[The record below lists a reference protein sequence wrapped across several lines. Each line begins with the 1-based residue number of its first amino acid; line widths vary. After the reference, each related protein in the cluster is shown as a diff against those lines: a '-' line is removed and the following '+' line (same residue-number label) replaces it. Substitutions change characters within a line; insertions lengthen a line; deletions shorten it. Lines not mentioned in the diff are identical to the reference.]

1 MRRVPPG
8 TPVTATRKPL
18 KLGCS
23 YGVQFSPDGTRLAVL
38 GRDLVLWDVAART
51 KLWRGKFIAHM
62 SGMAFSPDGS
72 RLAIK
77 STTGQLAVVDA
88 NAGQLLFN
96 FQNKK
101 DGEGCGPAWS
111 PCGQYLAD
119 GGWDGRL
126 RVRDAQTGEAL
137 FTQAHPGEMLRG
149 MWAIDGGRRLLLL
162 HGVKSV
168 EEGQVQPPD
177 YCSVWDWPLQ
187 AGAGRV
193 VLSLPKLASCAPSP
207 DGTLLAVLH
216 YADAQECLSVHAL
229 DDGRQLATV
238 PVEAGGGTG
247 DALRWLPDGGALG
260 RIGKGKLL
268 SYAWPGLGVL
278 AEHAVAYPCALDF
291 LPGTSLA
298 AIGSWEAGML
308 MDLNLHKEAA

>member
-1 MRRVPPG
+1 M
-8 TPVTATRKPL
+8 TAAAKPL

-23 YGVQFSPDGTRLAVL
+23 YSVQFSADGTRLAVL
-38 GRDLVLWDVAART
+38 GRDLVLWDVASRQ
-51 KLWRGKFIAHM
+51 KLWRGKFIVH
-62 SGMAFSPDGS
+62 SSSMAFAPDGS

-88 NAGQLLFN
+88 QSGQLLFN

-111 PCGQYLAD
+111 PCGQYLVD

-126 RVRDAQTGEAL
+126 RVRDARTGLATFVQE
-137 FTQAHPGEMLRG
+137 HPGEMLRG
-149 MWAIDGGRRLLLL
+149 VCAVDGGRRLLVL

-168 EEGQVQPPD
+168 AEGLVQPPN

-187 AGAGRV
+187 AGGARV
-193 VLSLPKLASCAPSP
+193 ALSLPGLTACAPTP
-207 DGTLLAVLH
+207 DGERLAVLH
-216 YADAQECLSVHAL
+216 HHGGAEYLSVHAL
-229 DDGRQLATV
+229 ADGRQLASV

-247 DALRWLPDGGALG
+247 NALRWLPDGSALG

-268 SYAWPGLGVL
+268 FYAWPGLDVCRQQ
-278 AEHAVAYPCALDF
+278 AFAYPCALDF
-291 LPGTSLA
+291 LPGTSLT
-298 AIGSWEAGML
+298 AIGSWETGML
-308 MDLNLHKEAA
+308 MELNPHEENT

>member
-1 MRRVPPG
+1 MM
-8 TPVTATRKPL
+8 ASAKPL

-23 YGVQFSPDGTRLAVL
+23 YSVRFSPDGTRLAVL
-38 GRDLVLWDVAART
+38 GRDLVLWDVAARQ
-51 KLWRGKFIAHM
+51 KLWRGKFIAHC
-62 SGMAFSPDGS
+62 SSMAFSPDGG

-88 NAGQLLFN
+88 QSGQLLVN
-96 FQNKK
+96 FQNRK

-126 RVRDAQTGEAL
+126 RVRDAQTGMLIFMQEHA
-137 FTQAHPGEMLRG
+137 GEMLRG
-149 MWAIDGGRRLLLL
+149 VCAMDGGRRLLVL

-168 EEGQVQPPD
+168 DEGQAQPPD

-187 AGAGRV
+187 TGGGRK
-193 VLSLPKLASCAPSP
+193 VLSLPGLMSCAPSP
-207 DGTLLAVLH
+207 DGERLAVLH
-216 YADAQECLSVHAL
+216 HAGGEEYLSVHAM

-247 DALRWLPDGGALG
+247 NALRWLPDGSALG

-268 SYAWPGLGVL
+268 FYRWPGLGVL
-278 AEHAVAYPCALDF
+278 AQEDFMYPCALDF
-291 LPGTSLA
+291 LPGSSLA
-298 AIGSWEAGML
+298 AIGSWESGML
-308 MDLNLHKEAA
+308 MDLNVHKENT

>member
-1 MRRVPPG
+1 M
-8 TPVTATRKPL
+8 TATQKPL

-23 YGVQFSPDGTRLAVL
+23 YGVRFSPDGTRLAVL
-38 GRDLVLWDVAART
+38 GRDLVLWDVAARI

-88 NAGQLLFN
+88 GAGQLLLN

-101 DGEGCGPAWS
+101 DGEGCGPVWS

-126 RVRDAQTGEAL
+126 RMREAQTGETL

-149 MWAIDGGRRLLLL
+149 VYAIDGGRRLLVQ
-162 HGVKSV
+162 HGVKLV
-168 EEGQVQPPD
+168 DEGQVQPPD

-187 AGAGRV
+187 AGGAH
-193 VLSLPKLASCAPSP
+193 
-207 DGTLLAVLH
+207 LAVLH
-216 YADAQECLSVHAL
+216 HAGGVQYLSMYALA
-229 DDGRQLATV
+229 DGRCLAKV

-247 DALRWLPDGGALG
+247 NGLRWLPDSSALG

-268 SYAWPGLGVL
+268 FYGWPGLGVL
-278 AEHAVAYPCALDF
+278 AQEDFIYPCALDF
-291 LPGTSLA
+291 LPGSPLA
-298 AIGSWEAGML
+298 AIGSWESGML
-308 MDLNLHKEAA
+308 MDLNVHKETA

>member
-1 MRRVPPG
+1 M
-8 TPVTATRKPL
+8 TAAQKPL

-23 YGVQFSPDGTRLAVL
+23 YGVRFSPDGTRLAVL
-38 GRDLVLWDVAART
+38 GRYLVLWDVAART

-62 SGMAFSPDGS
+62 SGMAFSPDGG

-88 NAGQLLFN
+88 GAGQLLVN

-111 PCGQYLAD
+111 PCGRYLAD

-137 FTQAHPGEMLRG
+137 FTQVHPGEMLRG
-149 MWAIDGGRRLLLL
+149 VCAIDGGRSLLVQ

-168 EEGQVQPPD
+168 DEGQVQPPD

-187 AGAGRV
+187 DGGGRK
-193 VLSLPKLASCAPSP
+193 VLSLPGLKSCAPSP
-207 DGTLLAVLH
+207 DGAYLAVLH
-216 YADAQECLSVHAL
+216 HAGGEEYLSMYALANGCCLAKVA
-229 DDGRQLATV
+229 
-238 PVEAGGGTG
+238 VEAGGGTG
-247 DALRWLPDGGALG
+247 NGLRWLPDGRALG

-268 SYAWPGLGVL
+268 FYGWPGLGVL
-278 AEHAVAYPCALDF
+278 AQEDFIYPCALDF
-291 LPGTSLA
+291 LPGSPLA
-298 AIGSWEAGML
+298 AIGSWESGML
-308 MDLNLHKEAA
+308 MDLNLHKETA

>member
-1 MRRVPPG
+1 M
-8 TPVTATRKPL
+8 TAATKPL

-23 YGVQFSPDGTRLAVL
+23 HSVQFSPDGTRLAVL
-38 GRDLVLWDVAART
+38 GRDLVLWDVAARQ
-51 KLWRGKFIAHM
+51 KVWRGKFIAHC
-62 SGMAFSPDGS
+62 SSMAFSPDGA

-77 STTGQLAVVDA
+77 STTGQMAVVEA
-88 NAGQLLFN
+88 ASGQLLLN
-96 FQNKK
+96 FQNRK

-126 RVRDAQTGEAL
+126 RVRDAQTGQVM
-137 FTQAHPGEMLRG
+137 FTQEHPGEMLRG
-149 MWAIDGGRRLLLL
+149 AYAIDGGRRLLVL

-168 EEGQVQPPD
+168 AQGQLQPPD

-193 VLSLPKLASCAPSP
+193 ALSLPGLKSCAASP
-207 DGTLLAVLH
+207 DGAHLAVLH
-216 YADAQECLSVHAL
+216 YAGGQEYLSVHAL
-229 DDGRQLATV
+229 ADGRQLASV

-268 SYAWPGLGVL
+268 FYAWPGLEV
-278 AEHAVAYPCALDF
+278 VADHPFTYPCALAF
-291 LPGTSLA
+291 LPGSPLA
-298 AIGSWEAGML
+298 AIGSWETGML
-308 MDLNLHKEAA
+308 TDLNLPEETP

>member
-1 MRRVPPG
+1 M
-8 TPVTATRKPL
+8 TAGSKPL

-23 YGVQFSPDGTRLAVL
+23 YGVRFSPDGTRLAVL

-77 STTGQLAVVDA
+77 STTGQIAVVDA
-88 NAGQLLFN
+88 QAGQLLLN
-96 FQNKK
+96 LQNKN

-111 PCGQYLAD
+111 PCGRYLAD
-119 GGWDGRL
+119 GGWDGNL
-126 RVRDAQTGEAL
+126 RMRDAQTGEVL
-137 FTQAHPGEMLRG
+137 FTQEHPGEMLR
-149 MWAIDGGRRLLLL
+149 AACTIDGGRRLLLQ

-168 EEGQVQPPD
+168 DEGQVQSPD

-187 AGAGRV
+187 AGGGTV
-193 VLSLPKLASCAPSP
+193 VLSLPGMMSCAPSP
-207 DGTLLAVLH
+207 DGKSLAVLH
-216 YADAQECLSVHAL
+216 HAGGAQYLSVYAL
-229 DDGRQLATV
+229 ADGSCLAKV

-247 DALRWLPDGGALG
+247 DGLRWLPDGSALG

-268 SYAWPGLGVL
+268 FYGWPGLGVL
-278 AEHAVAYPCALDF
+278 AQHAFTYPCALDF
-291 LPGTSLA
+291 LPASPLA

-308 MDLNLHKEAA
+308 MALNLHKETA

>member
-1 MRRVPPG
+1 M
-8 TPVTATRKPL
+8 TAARTPL

-23 YGVQFSPDGTRLAVL
+23 YGVRFSPDGTRRAVL

-88 NAGQLLFN
+88 QAGQLLLN

-111 PCGQYLAD
+111 PCGRYLAD

-126 RVRDAQTGEAL
+126 RVRAAQTGESL
-137 FTQAHPGEMLRG
+137 FTQVYPGEMLRG
-149 MWAIDGGRRLLLL
+149 VYAIDGGRRLLLQ

-168 EEGQVQPPD
+168 DEGQVQPPD

-187 AGAGRV
+187 DGGGRK
-193 VLSLPKLASCAPSP
+193 VLSLPGLKSCAPSP
-207 DGTLLAVLH
+207 DGKYLAVLH
-216 YADAQECLSVHAL
+216 HAGGEEYLSMYALA
-229 DDGRQLATV
+229 DGRCLAKV

-247 DALRWLPDGGALG
+247 NGLRWLPDGSALG

-268 SYAWPGLGVL
+268 FYGWPGLGVL
-278 AEHAVAYPCALDF
+278 AQEDFIYPCALDF
-291 LPGTSLA
+291 LPGSPLA
-298 AIGSWEAGML
+298 AIGSWESGML
-308 MDLNLHKEAA
+308 MDLNLHKETA

>member
-1 MRRVPPG
+1 M
-8 TPVTATRKPL
+8 TARHKPL

-23 YGVQFSPDGTRLAVL
+23 YGVRFSPDGTRLAVL

-77 STTGQLAVVDA
+77 STTGQIAVVDA
-88 NAGQLLFN
+88 QAGQLLLN
-96 FQNKK
+96 LQNKN

-111 PCGQYLAD
+111 PCGRYLAD

-126 RVRDAQTGEAL
+126 RMRDAQTGETL
-137 FTQAHPGEMLRG
+137 FTQVHPGEMLRG
-149 MWAIDGGRRLLLL
+149 VCAIDGGRRLLLQ

-168 EEGQVQPPD
+168 DEGQVQPPD

-187 AGAGRV
+187 AGGGTV
-193 VLSLPKLASCAPSP
+193 VLSLPGMMSCAPSP
-207 DGTLLAVLH
+207 DGKYLAVLH
-216 YADAQECLSVHAL
+216 HAGGAQYLSVYAL
-229 DDGRQLATV
+229 ADGRCLAKV

-247 DALRWLPDGGALG
+247 NALRWLPDGSALG

-268 SYAWPGLGVL
+268 FYGWPGLGVL
-278 AEHAVAYPCALDF
+278 AQHAFTYPCALDF
-291 LPGTSLA
+291 LPAPPLA

-308 MDLNLHKEAA
+308 MELNLHKETA

>member
-1 MRRVPPG
+1 M
-8 TPVTATRKPL
+8 TAGSKPL

-23 YGVQFSPDGTRLAVL
+23 YGVRFSPDGTRLAVL

-77 STTGQLAVVDA
+77 STTGQIAVVDA
-88 NAGQLLFN
+88 QAGQLLLN
-96 FQNKK
+96 LQNKN

-111 PCGQYLAD
+111 PCGRYLAD

-126 RVRDAQTGEAL
+126 RMRDAQTGEML
-137 FTQAHPGEMLRG
+137 FTQVHPGEMLRAAC
-149 MWAIDGGRRLLLL
+149 AIDGGRRLLLQ

-168 EEGQVQPPD
+168 DAGQVQSPD

-187 AGAGRV
+187 AGGGTV
-193 VLSLPKLASCAPSP
+193 VLSLPGLMSCAPSP
-207 DGTLLAVLH
+207 DGESLAVLH
-216 YADAQECLSVHAL
+216 HAGGAQYLSVYAL
-229 DDGRQLATV
+229 DDGSCLAKV

-247 DALRWLPDGGALG
+247 DALRWLPDGSALG

-268 SYAWPGLGVL
+268 FYAWPGLGVL
-278 AEHAVAYPCALDF
+278 AQEDFIYPCALDF
-291 LPGTSLA
+291 LPASPLA

-308 MDLNLHKEAA
+308 MALNLHKETA

>member
-1 MRRVPPG
+1 M
-8 TPVTATRKPL
+8 TASVKPL

-23 YGVQFSPDGTRLAVL
+23 YGVRFSPDGARLAVL
-38 GRDLVLWDVAART
+38 GRDLVLWDVAARQ

-77 STTGQLAVVDA
+77 STTGQMAVVDA
-88 NAGQLLFN
+88 HAGQLLVN

-111 PCGQYLAD
+111 PCGRYLAD

-126 RVRDAQTGEAL
+126 RVRDAQTGEVL
-137 FTQAHPGEMLRG
+137 FMQEYPGEMLRG
-149 MWAIDGGRRLLLL
+149 ACTIDGGRRLLLL

-168 EEGQVQPPD
+168 EEGQIQPPD
-177 YCSVWDWPLQ
+177 YCSVWEWPLQ

-207 DGTLLAVLH
+207 DGKRLAVLH
-216 YADAQECLSVHAL
+216 YAGGQECLSVHAL
-229 DDGRQLATV
+229 DDGRCLASV

-268 SYAWPGLGVL
+268 FYAWSGLGVL

-291 LPGTSLA
+291 VPGTSLA
-298 AIGSWEAGML
+298 AIGSWESGML
-308 MDLNLHKEAA
+308 AAFDFDKETT

>member
-1 MRRVPPG
+1 M
-8 TPVTATRKPL
+8 TAGSKPL

-23 YGVQFSPDGTRLAVL
+23 YGVRFSPDGTRLAVL

-77 STTGQLAVVDA
+77 STTGQIAVVDA
-88 NAGQLLFN
+88 QAGQLLLN
-96 FQNKK
+96 LQNKN

-111 PCGQYLAD
+111 PCGRYLAD

-126 RVRDAQTGEAL
+126 RMRDAQTGETL
-137 FTQAHPGEMLRG
+137 FTQVHPGEMLRAAC
-149 MWAIDGGRRLLLL
+149 AIDGGRRLLLQ
-162 HGVKSV
+162 HGVKSMD
-168 EEGQVQPPD
+168 EGQVQPPD

-187 AGAGRV
+187 AGGGTV
-193 VLSLPKLASCAPSP
+193 VLSLPGMMSCAPSP
-207 DGTLLAVLH
+207 DGESLAVLH
-216 YADAQECLSVHAL
+216 QAGGAQYLSVYAL
-229 DDGRQLATV
+229 ADGSCLAKV

-247 DALRWLPDGGALG
+247 DALRWLPDGSALG

-268 SYAWPGLGVL
+268 FYAWPGLGVL
-278 AEHAVAYPCALDF
+278 AQEDFIYPCALDF
-291 LPGTSLA
+291 LPASPLA

-308 MDLNLHKEAA
+308 MALNLHKETA

>member
-1 MRRVPPG
+1 M
-8 TPVTATRKPL
+8 TVTQKPL

-23 YGVQFSPDGTRLAVL
+23 YGVQFSPDGTRLAAL
-38 GRDLVLWDVAART
+38 GRDLVLWDVAARQ

-88 NAGQLLFN
+88 EAGQLLLN

-126 RVRDAQTGEAL
+126 RLRAAATGEVL
-137 FTQAHPGEMLRG
+137 FKQEHPGEMLRG
-149 MWAIDGGRRLLLL
+149 VYAIDGWRRLLIQ

-168 EEGQVQPPD
+168 DEGQVQPPD

-187 AGAGRV
+187 DGGGRT
-193 VLSLPKLASCAPSP
+193 VLSLPGMMSCAPSP
-207 DGTLLAVLH
+207 DGEYLAVLH
-216 YADAQECLSVHAL
+216 HAGGAEFLSMYALADGSCLAK
-229 DDGRQLATV
+229 V

-247 DALRWLPDGGALG
+247 NALRWLPDGSALG

-268 SYAWPGLGVL
+268 FYGWPALDVL
-278 AEHAVAYPCALDF
+278 AQHAFTYPCALDF
-291 LPGTSLA
+291 LPGSPQA

-308 MDLNLHKEAA
+308 MDLNVHKETA

>member
-1 MRRVPPG
+1 M
-8 TPVTATRKPL
+8 TAGSKPL

-23 YGVQFSPDGTRLAVL
+23 YGVRFSPDGTRLAVL

-77 STTGQLAVVDA
+77 STTGQIAVVDA
-88 NAGQLLFN
+88 QAGQLLLN
-96 FQNKK
+96 LQNKN

-111 PCGQYLAD
+111 PCGRYLAD
-119 GGWDGRL
+119 GGWDGHL
-126 RVRDAQTGEAL
+126 RMRDAQTGETL
-137 FTQAHPGEMLRG
+137 FTQVHPGEMLRG
-149 MWAIDGGRRLLLL
+149 VCAIDGGRRLLLQ

-168 EEGQVQPPD
+168 DEGQVQPPD

-187 AGAGRV
+187 AGGGTV
-193 VLSLPKLASCAPSP
+193 VLSLPGMISCAPSP
-207 DGTLLAVLH
+207 DGESLAVLH
-216 YADAQECLSVHAL
+216 HAGGAQYLSVYAL
-229 DDGRQLATV
+229 ADGSCLAKL

-247 DALRWLPDGGALG
+247 DALRWLPDGSALG

-268 SYAWPGLGVL
+268 FYGWPGLGVL
-278 AEHAVAYPCALDF
+278 AQDDFIYPCALDF
-291 LPGTSLA
+291 LPASPLA

-308 MDLNLHKEAA
+308 MALNLHKETA